1 MISNVSSYEFQFF
14 DFRIPLYQVEVI
26 SALLV
31 CGRIF
36 LSASDTMKK
45 EYNQLTQELLFLN
58 EIRSLWSGDQIRKTK
73 KNLNASEVPQKR
85 NKSPKGSEYKT
96 LKISIPEHSTGSF
109 RIWNPLDHNNSIE
122 NYDRIEH
129 SDISLYNSDTRA
141 MCKFIQIVGDLLD
154 IDTYLSDTM
163 SIHEIYKEGGVNQ
176 VKIDTINSK
185 AASSVTLAV
194 KCSELQLV
202 AESLL
207 KSCSSS
213 TLQSTSSSSSSS
225 PSSSSTT
232 TVPTRTVSSS
242 TTTTIIPSLS
252 TQSGLSILPRDKEKE
267 KEKEIDKNQFS
278 LPLSSSMKSW
288 ISLLTAKAVLCS
300 MGNHQVAYNWVRKSL
315 SYASPRSFPDTLKL
329 KLKLKTTSNSG
340 GCLSVDKCHPRI
352 EVR

>member
-1 MISNVSSYEFQFF
+1 MISNASSYEFQFF
-14 DFRIPLYQVEVI
+14 YFLIPLHQVEVT

-36 LSASDTMKK
+36 FSASDTMKK
-45 EYNQLTQELLFLN
+45 GYNQLTQELLFLN
-58 EIRSLWSGDQIRKTK
+58 EIRILWSGDQIRKMTK
-73 KNLNASEVPQKR
+73 KWNASEVPIKSNR
-85 NKSPKGSEYKT
+85 SPKGSEYKP
-96 LKISIPEHSTGSF
+96 LEISIPEHSNRNF
-109 RIWNPLDHNNSIE
+109 RIWNPLDHNNRIE
-122 NYDRIEH
+122 NYDGVEH
-129 SDISLYNSDTRA
+129 SDMSLYNSDTRA
-141 MCKFIQIVGDLLD
+141 MCKFLQIVSDLLD

-163 SIHEIYKEGGVNQ
+163 SIQEIYKEGDVDE

-194 KCSELQLV
+194 KCFELQLV

-213 TLQSTSSSSSSS
+213 TPHTTSSSSSSS
-225 PSSSSTT
+225 SSSS

-242 TTTTIIPSLS
+242 TTAMTTIPSLS
-252 TQSGLSILPRDKEKE
+252 TQSGLPILTRDKE

-300 MGNHQVAYNWVRKSL
+300 IGNHQVAYNWARKSL

-329 KLKLKTTSNSG
+329 KLKLKTASNSG